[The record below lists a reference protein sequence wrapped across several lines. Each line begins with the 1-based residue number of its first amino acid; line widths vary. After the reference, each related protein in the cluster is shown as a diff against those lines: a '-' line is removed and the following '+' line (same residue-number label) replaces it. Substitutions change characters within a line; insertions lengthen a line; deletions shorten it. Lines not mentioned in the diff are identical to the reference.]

1 MEYIDL
7 KGMSCPMPV
16 IETKKLL
23 QSGKPDELNLVV
35 DDGPAR
41 ENVTRYLESEG
52 YCVSMEKCEP
62 QAGAPAD
69 GTVLLRATKAEGTDS
84 IAVQTGK
91 KVVVLVDGATVGRGD
106 DLLGAVLM
114 KSFLHTLK
122 EIQPL
127 PWRLI
132 FINAGVKLAAE
143 GSDLL
148 TVLNEL
154 EGLGVEVLSC
164 GTCLDFFKVKEKLV
178 AGKVTNMYDI
188 VSSLVN
194 ASNVVRP

>member
-7 KGMSCPMPV
+7 KGMECPLPV

-23 QSGKPDELNLVV
+23 ESGRVKELTVAV
-35 DDGPAR
+35 DNGAPR
-41 ENVTRYLESEG
+41 ENVTRYLESQG
-52 YCVSMEKCEP
+52 YCVTVEKCDP

-69 GTVLLRATKAEGTDS
+69 TALLL
-84 IAVQTGK
+84 AVKVEEARTTSAQTGK
-91 KVVVLVDGATVGRGD
+91 KVVVLVDGATIGRGD

-122 EIQPL
+122 EIEPR

-132 FINAGVKLAAE
+132 FLNAGVKLAAE

-148 TVLNEL
+148 TALSEL
-154 EGLGVEVLSC
+154 ERLGVEILSC
-164 GTCLDFFKVKEKLV
+164 GTCLDFFKLKEKLV

-188 VSSLVN
+188 VSSLV
-194 ASNVVRP
+194 AATNVIRP

>member
-7 KGMSCPMPV
+7 KGMSCPFPV
-16 IETKKLL
+16 IETKKLVESRNVL
-23 QSGKPDELNLVV
+23 ELNVLV
-35 DDGPAR
+35 DNGPPR
-41 ENVTRYLESEG
+41 ENVTRYLESQG
-52 YCVSMEKCEP
+52 YCVSVESE
-62 QAGAPAD
+62 QADTA
-69 GTVLLRATKAEGTDS
+69 VLRATKTEGAEAIS
-84 IAVQTGK
+84 VQTGK

-122 EIQPL
+122 EIEPR

-132 FINAGVKLAAE
+132 FINAGVKLAVE

-148 TVLNEL
+148 SVLSEL
-154 EGLGVEVLSC
+154 ESLGIEILSC
-164 GTCLDFFKVKEKLV
+164 GTCLDFFKLKEKLR

-188 VSSLVN
+188 VSSVV
-194 ASNVVRP
+194 AATNVIRP

>member
-7 KGMSCPMPV
+7 KGMSCPFPV
-16 IETKKLL
+16 IETKKLVE
-23 QSGKPDELNLVV
+23 SRKVPELNVLV
-35 DDGPAR
+35 DNGPPK
-41 ENVTRYLESEG
+41 ENVTRYLESQG
-52 YCVSMEKCEP
+52 YCVSVEKE
-62 QAGAPAD
+62 QADTA
-69 GTVLLRATKAEGTDS
+69 VLHATKTEGAEAIS
-84 IAVQTGK
+84 VQTGK

-122 EIQPL
+122 EIEPR

-148 TVLNEL
+148 SVLSEL
-154 EGLGVEVLSC
+154 ERLGIEILSC
-164 GTCLDFFKVKEKLV
+164 GTCLDFFELKEKLR

-188 VSSLVN
+188 VSSLVT
-194 ASNVVRP
+194 ATNVIRP

>member
-16 IETKKLL
+16 IKTKKLL
-23 QSGKPDELNLVV
+23 ESRKVDELNLVV
-35 DDGPAR
+35 DNGPPR
-41 ENVTRYLESEG
+41 ENVTRYLESQG
-52 YCVSMEKCEP
+52 YCVSVEKGDP
-62 QAGAPAD
+62 QGGAPVDA
-69 GTVLLRATKAEGTDS
+69 VVLRATKVDGADS

-122 EIQPL
+122 EIEPR
-127 PWRLI
+127 PWRII

-148 TVLNEL
+148 TVLKEL

-164 GTCLDFFKVKEKLV
+164 GTCLDFFKLKEKLA

-188 VSSLVN
+188 VSSLV
-194 ASNVVRP
+194 AATNVIRP

>member
-23 QSGKPDELNLVV
+23 ESKRADELNIAV
-35 DDGPAR
+35 DKGAPT
-41 ENVTRYLESEG
+41 ENVTRYLESQG
-52 YCVSMEKCEP
+52 YCVSVEKEE
-62 QAGAPAD
+62 AD
-69 GTVLLRATKAEGTDS
+69 TALLRATKIAGTEITS
-84 IAVQTGK
+84 VQK
-91 KVVVLVDGATVGRGD
+91 DKRVVVLVDGATVGRGD

-122 EIQPL
+122 EVEPR

-132 FINAGVKLAAE
+132 FINAGVKLAVE

-148 TVLNEL
+148 NVLGEL
-154 EGLGVEVLSC
+154 EALGVEILSC
-164 GTCLDFFKVKEKLV
+164 GTCLDFFTLKEKLV
-178 AGKVTNMYDI
+178 AGKTTNMYDI
-188 VSSLVN
+188 VSSLI
-194 ASNVVRP
+194 AATNVIRP